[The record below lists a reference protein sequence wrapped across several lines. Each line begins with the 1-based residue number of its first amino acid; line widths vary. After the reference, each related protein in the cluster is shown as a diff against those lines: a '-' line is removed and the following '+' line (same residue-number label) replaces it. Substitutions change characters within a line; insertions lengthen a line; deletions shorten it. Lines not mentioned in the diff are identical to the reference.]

1 MPNKPK
7 KYSGILA
14 KPIDLR
20 KTPFGTDLNA
30 FVDGEISTRIRA
42 LLDHCDIDALYHTKR
57 SGRSSLSNS
66 PLLTSQAFKLRC
78 QSREVPNA
86 SGRWMNVGP

>member
-42 LLDHCDIDALYHTKR
+42 LLDHCDIDAALP
-57 SGRSSLSNS
+57 SEEISSQLV
-66 PLLTSQAFKLRC
+66 TC
-78 QSREVPNA
+78 H
-86 SGRWMNVGP
+86 